1 MHVAPPAAVFP
12 VLVTAE
18 ARPPIHLDRPLEDDE
33 LAALLASVLLDPI
46 MNPHLDWLA
55 VGEFAPKAMWAQNAP
70 SPEQGKFVEAN
81 GGSQA
86 LGQRVNELC
95 WEWVRA
101 GLLVPEREYQF
112 RLSERGREILADV
125 EAEGR
130 VLDRTWFGERL
141 SAIEG
146 PLAAVVTGYAAEAH
160 EAMLAGLYR
169 SAAVMIGVASEA
181 LVFALAD
188 ELRVRRSRFTL
199 SSLPQRASALQ
210 TLDWE
215 ARAFRERG
223 GLIKGELIA
232 VGASAR
238 WIDELPGLL
247 AEGNAIRLLRNESGH
262 PTGEDVVRRQA
273 IGLFVLFP
281 LVAQAVSV
289 TTSALAAVPHD
300 TSAAEA

>member
-1 MHVAPPAAVFP
+1 M
-12 VLVTAE
+12 LVTAD
-18 ARPPIHLDRPLEDDE
+18 ARPPIYPDRPLEDDE
-33 LAALLASVLLDPI
+33 LAALLASVLVNPI
-46 MNPHLDWLA
+46 MNPHLDFLS
-55 VGEFAPKAMWAQNAP
+55 VGEFAPKAMCTRTGP
-70 SPEQGKFVEAN
+70 SPDQDRFVEAN
-81 GGSQA
+81 GGQEA

-95 WEWVRA
+95 WDWVRA
-101 GLLVPEREYQF
+101 GLLVPEQQSQF
-112 RLSERGREILADV
+112 RLSQRGREILADV

-130 VLDRTWFGERL
+130 VLDRTYFGERL

-146 PLAAVVTGYAAEAH
+146 PRAAVVAGYAAEAH

-169 SAAVMIGVASEA
+169 SAAVMVGVATEA

-188 ELRVRRSRFTL
+188 ELRARRSRFNL
-199 SSLPQRASALQ
+199 ASLPKRASALQ
-210 TLDWE
+210 TLNWE

-223 GLIKGELIA
+223 GLINGELTT

-262 PTGEDVVRRQA
+262 PTGEEVVRRQA

-289 TTSALAAVPHD
+289 TTSALTAIARD
-300 TSAAEA
+300 A